1 MYKPSKKDLILINQR
16 VGESGTFSNES
27 SLDFALSLL
36 RQRKPWLQELSY
48 IVRSL
53 LTDHVFQDG
62 NKRTALATIL
72 TYFSDYEVECD
83 EQKMTETVYKIAKKR
98 IKDINKI
105 VRLMENEILRR

>member
-1 MYKPSKKDLILINQR
+1 MGFK
-16 VGESGTFSNES
+16 GEEFQSAVREGRKFGKNHFES
-27 SLDFALSLL
+27 L
-36 RQRKPWLQELSY
+36 Y
-48 IVRSL
+48 
-53 LTDHVFQDG
+53 HVFQDG

-83 EQKMTETVYKIAKKR
+83 EQKMTETVYKIAKKG